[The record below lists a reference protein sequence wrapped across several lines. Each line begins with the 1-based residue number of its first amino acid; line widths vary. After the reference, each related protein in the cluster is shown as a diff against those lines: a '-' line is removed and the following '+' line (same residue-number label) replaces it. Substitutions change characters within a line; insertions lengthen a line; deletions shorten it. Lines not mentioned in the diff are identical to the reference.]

1 MAISRCPQEALLC
14 PSWARVGPALP
25 APTPLTPAWLLWPP
39 PHGGQDRDRAGS
51 SGCVWVP
58 SLAVE
63 VVPYETVPRVSALSS
78 EVALV

>member
-1 MAISRCPQEALLC
+1 MPQLGQGRA
-14 PSWARVGPALP
+14 SPAGAHP
-25 APTPLTPAWLLWPP
+25 PHPAWLLRPP